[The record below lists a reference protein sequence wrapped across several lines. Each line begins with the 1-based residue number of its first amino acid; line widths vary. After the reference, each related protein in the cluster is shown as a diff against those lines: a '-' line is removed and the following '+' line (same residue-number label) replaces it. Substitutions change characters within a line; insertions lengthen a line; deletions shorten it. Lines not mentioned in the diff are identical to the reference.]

1 MNHPHIE
8 DIPDDPDN
16 IPDDPDNNPDK
27 NPKIII
33 HIDAEITHRAQF
45 EPRYK
50 LMQSNIKKIDGLN
63 E

>member
-8 DIPDDPDN
+8 DIPE
-16 IPDDPDNNPDK
+16 DPDNNPDK